1 MNIESNHNHRFSEC
15 FKIICAITV
24 DGGARHAHCGE
35 CDIAAFKV
43 PIFPIDERYSHL
55 YSPS

>member
-24 DGGARHAHCGE
+24 VGGARHAHCEE

-43 PIFPIDERYSHL
+43 PIFPKNVNE
-55 YSPS
+55 